1 MVDAL
6 HLARVRAADAEN
18 RAEAV
23 RRLAERRPVAKAP
36 PPAPVP
42 AAHVPPPAP
51 VPAAHVPPPAPVP
64 VPVHFDHP
72 APPAAHK

>member
-18 RAEAV
+18 RAEVV
-23 RRLAERRPVAKAP
+23 RRLAERRP
-36 PPAPVP
+36 PA
-42 AAHVPPPAP
+42 AP

-72 APPAAHK
+72 APPAAHE

>member
-42 AAHVPPPAP
+42 AAHVPPPAA
-51 VPAAHVPPPAPVP
+51 VPA
-64 VPVHFDHP
+64 PVHFDHP
-72 APPAAHK
+72 APPAAHE

>member
-23 RRLAERRPVAKAP
+23 RRLADRAP
-36 PPAPVP
+36 KPAPVP
-42 AAHVPPPAP
+42 AAHVPPPSP
-51 VPAAHVPPPAPVP
+51 VPA
-64 VPVHFDHP
+64 PVHFDHP
-72 APPAAHK
+72 APHAAHE

>member
-51 VPAAHVPPPAPVP
+51 VP

-72 APPAAHK
+72 APPAAHE